1 MAVKYLISLL
11 LVGTGGFIGS
21 AARFAAGGAVHRFI
35 PSFSFPW
42 GTVVVNVLGCFL
54 IGLIAGLTQTRQL
67 LTPET
72 RLLLMVGILGGFTT
86 FSTFGYETF
95 NLLRDG
101 EPLRAFANVMIQVIA
116 GLGAVW
122 IGYSIVR

>member
-1 MAVKYLISLL
+1 MKYLVSIL

-21 AARFAAGGAVHRFI
+21 AARYAASGAVHRLI
-35 PSFSFPW
+35 PGFSFPW
-42 GTVVVNVLGCFL
+42 GTVFVNVLGCFL
-54 IGLIAGLTQTRQL
+54 IGLVATLVQSRQL

-72 RLLLMVGILGGFTT
+72 RLLVMIGVLGGFTT

-95 NLLRDG
+95 ALLRDG
-101 EPLRAFANVMIQVIA
+101 EPLRAFANVAIQLIV

-122 IGYSIVR
+122 LGFSLAR

>member
-1 MAVKYLISLL
+1 MKYLVSVL

-21 AARFAAGGAVHRFI
+21 AARYAAGGVVHRLI
-35 PSFSFPW
+35 PGVTFPW

-54 IGLIAGLTQTRQL
+54 IGVVAALTMTRQL

-72 RLLLMVGILGGFTT
+72 RLLVMVGILGGFTT

-95 NLLRDG
+95 ALLRDG
-101 EPLRAFANVMIQVIA
+101 EPLRALANASIQVIA
-116 GLGAVW
+116 GLVAVW
-122 IGYSIVR
+122 LGYSLAR

>member
-1 MAVKYLISLL
+1 VEVKYLVSLL
-11 LVGTGGFIGS
+11 IVGTGGFIGS
-21 AARFAAGGAVHRFI
+21 AARYAAGGLVHRLI
-35 PSFSFPW
+35 PGVTFPW

-54 IGLIAGLTQTRQL
+54 IGMVAALTQTRQL

-72 RLLLMVGILGGFTT
+72 RLLVMVGILGGFTT

-95 NLLRDG
+95 ALLRDG
-101 EPLRAFANVMIQVIA
+101 EPLRALGNASLHFVV

-122 IGYSIVR
+122 LGYSLVR